1 MKKQLYKEIYPH
13 LFEPM
18 VVGKKQDVYKNRILL
33 APMASISSAG
43 GAEANG
49 RINDYGVDFYTNFAR
64 GGFASICLPIEIPK
78 NGGHANAFSLDA
90 EAMGFMSMHFLQRSV
105 HAYGAKSSCEIYHAG
120 CCMLPGPDRTI
131 LSSSAFVYNGNQVK
145 EMTEEDMED
154 VIKMYVDAA
163 ILTKRANFDSILL
176 HYGHGWLMNNYLSP
190 LINHRTDKYGG
201 SVENRCRF
209 PRMVIERI
217 RQAIGD
223 DLTIELR
230 LNGSDM
236 MEGGITPEDAAQQAL
251 IFEDIV
257 DMIHITC
264 GTRLDASSRP
274 KMHPTHFMEPAH
286 NAAAAAIVKQAGV
299 KIPIGVVGSI
309 QDPELAERLLAEG
322 KVDYVVVG
330 RQAIA
335 DNDWVNKIREGR
347 LDDIRPCLRCD
358 YCLDGGRRGALTK
371 EVRIQDDATFDRRCA
386 VDPLACQGMAKRRF
400 PAPVRNKKVAVIGG
414 GIAGM
419 QAALT
424 AADRGHK
431 VVLYEKSDKLGG
443 QVLLSDVMW
452 FKREMKAYHEYLER
466 QVRKAG
472 VIVLMNTEA
481 TPELIE
487 EADFDVA
494 IVAVGAEQV
503 IPPIPGLENA
513 MMSFDVFGHEDKLGK
528 KVAIVGG
535 GSVSCELSVHLAGLG
550 HEVVVVEMS
559 SFLCASAQISERMHT
574 IEYMD
579 KLNVKSYIETKCVE
593 ITDKG
598 IFVEN
603 KLGRQFIEADSVVIA
618 TGTKCNVDERDKFQ
632 SVAFDVINIGDC
644 IKASDIVN
652 AVETGWNAGATI

>member
-1 MKKQLYKEIYPH
+1 MTKQFYKEKYPH

-18 VVGKKQDVYKNRILL
+18 VVGKKKDVYKNRILL

-64 GGFASICLPIEIPK
+64 GGFASICVPIEIPK

-90 EAMGFMSMHFLQRSV
+90 EVMGFMSMHFLQRSV
-105 HAYGAKSSCEIYHAG
+105 HAYGTKSSCEIYHAG
-120 CCMLPGPDRTI
+120 CCMLPGPGRTI
-131 LSSSAFVYNGNQVK
+131 MSASAFVYNGNQVK
-145 EMTEEDMED
+145 EMNEEDMED

-176 HYGHGWLMNNYLSP
+176 HYGHGWLMNNFLSP

-217 RQAIGD
+217 RKAIGD

-236 MEGGITPEDAAQQAL
+236 MEGGIVPEDAAQQAL

-286 NAAAAAIVKQAGV
+286 NAAAAEIIKKAGV
-299 KIPIGVVGSI
+299 KIPIGLVGSI

-322 KVDYVVVG
+322 KADYVVVA

-335 DNDWVNKIREGR
+335 DNNWVNKIREGR

-386 VDPLACQGMAKRRF
+386 VDPLGCQGLAKRRF
-400 PAPVRNKKVAVIGG
+400 PAPERSKKVAVIGG

-424 AADRGHK
+424 AAERGHK

-443 QVLLSDVMW
+443 QALLSDVMW
-452 FKREMKAYHEYLER
+452 FKKEMKAFHEYLER
-466 QVRKAG
+466 QVKKAG
-472 VIVLMNTEA
+472 VIVLMNTSA

-487 EADFDVA
+487 EADFDVV

-503 IPPIPGLENA
+503 IPPIPGLDNA
-513 MMSFDVFGHEDKLGK
+513 IMAFDVFGHEDKLGK

-535 GSVSCELSVHLAGLG
+535 GSVGCELSIHLAGLG
-550 HEVVVVEMS
+550 HEVVVVEMG

-574 IEYMD
+574 MEYME
-579 KLNVKSYIETKCVE
+579 KNNVKSYIETKCVE

-598 IFVEN
+598 IFIEN
-603 KLGRQFIEADSVVIA
+603 ESGKQFIEADSIVIA
-618 TGTKCNVDERDKFQ
+618 AGTRCMVEERDKFQ
-632 SVAFDVINIGDC
+632 NAAFDVINVGDC